1 MKLKYDTNTPAP
13 AWAILEARRR
23 MGFQTKGSH
32 ILKWENAIL
41 ALRHCAWL
49 IATYEP
55 ELEPIDPVILKARK
69 LYCAVNDI
77 DEEFIE
83 KNGGWGG
90 GIRREAVA
98 RVVEMLN
105 AEA

>member
-1 MKLKYDTNTPAP
+1 MKYDIKKPAP
-13 AWAILEARRR
+13 DWAIREAFKRHSPYRTFPDHWLWDTWTLGTR
-23 MGFQTKGSH
+23 HMAH
-32 ILKWENAIL
+32 LV
-41 ALRHCAWL
+41 ALTEEA
-49 IATYEP
+49 
-55 ELEPIDPVILKARK
+55 PIDPLVLKARR

-83 KNGGWGG
+83 KSGGWEG

-98 RVVEMLN
+98 RVVEILN